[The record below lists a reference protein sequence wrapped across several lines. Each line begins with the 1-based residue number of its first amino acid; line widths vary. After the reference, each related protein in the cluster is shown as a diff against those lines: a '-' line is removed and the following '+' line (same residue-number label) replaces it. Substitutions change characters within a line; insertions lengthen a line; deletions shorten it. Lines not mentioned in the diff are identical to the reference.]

1 MKTFDLWENAPLQIE
16 GEETPRIRYFEAEE
30 KRGDGTVIVFAGG
43 GYMRRSEHEADKY
56 ALFLNSLGLDSFVL
70 DYRILPYR
78 YPAALIDARR
88 AVRFVRANAEK
99 FGIDPSKIAV
109 MGSSAG
115 GHLAAHVSTYR
126 GKVEGE
132 ANDSLDNVDP
142 TPNAQILCYGV
153 TEYQSN
159 LLTYKNLLG
168 DKIEEL
174 REEVNPIRL
183 ADETAPRAFIWHT
196 ETDTAV
202 NVSSTLSYASRLHE
216 LGIRCEMHI
225 YPEGPHG
232 IGLADKYPSVRRW
245 QGELKFWLENEGY
258 IKTLSD

>member
-1 MKTFDLWENAPLQIE
+1 MEAIRLWENAPLQIE
-16 GEETPRIRYFEAEE
+16 GEEEPAIRYFPAEE
-30 KRGDGTVIVFAGG
+30 KRGNGTVIIFAGG

-56 ALFLNSLGLDSFVL
+56 ARFLNSLGLNAFVL

-88 AVRFVRANAEK
+88 AVRYVRANAEK
-99 FGIDPSKIAV
+99 FGINPEKIAV

-126 GKVEGE
+126 GELEDE
-132 ANDSLDNVDP
+132 AKDTLDAVDP

-153 TEYQSN
+153 TEHQSN

-168 DKIEEL
+168 DRIEEL
-174 REEVNPIRL
+174 KDAVNPILL
-183 ADETAPRAFIWHT
+183 ADSTAPKAFIWHT

-202 NVSSTLSYASRLHE
+202 NVSSTFAYASRLHE

-232 IGLADKYPSVRRW
+232 IGLAEAYPSVRRW
-245 QGELKFWLENEGY
+245 QNELKFWLESQGY
-258 IKTLSD
+258 IS

>member
-132 ANDSLDNVDP
+132 AYRV
-142 TPNAQILCYGV
+142 Y
-153 TEYQSN
+153 
-159 LLTYKNLLG
+159 LLT
-168 DKIEEL
+168 EL
-174 REEVNPIRL
+174 FDLI
-183 ADETAPRAFIWHT
+183 T
-196 ETDTAV
+196 
-202 NVSSTLSYASRLHE
+202 
-216 LGIRCEMHI
+216 
-225 YPEGPHG
+225 
-232 IGLADKYPSVRRW
+232 
-245 QGELKFWLENEGY
+245 
-258 IKTLSD
+258 